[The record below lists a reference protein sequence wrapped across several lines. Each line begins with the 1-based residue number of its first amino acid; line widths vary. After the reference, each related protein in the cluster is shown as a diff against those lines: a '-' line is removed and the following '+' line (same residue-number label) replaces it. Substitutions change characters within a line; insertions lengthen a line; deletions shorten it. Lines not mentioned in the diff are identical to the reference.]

1 MRSPRKIVVYPSG
14 SLVFIG
20 VQYKRRDEPLGDEH
34 RPREAIRIAF
44 RKFKAALK
52 AMIRYEKVEKPTII
66 LVP

>member
-1 MRSPRKIVVYPSG
+1 MRWPRKIVVYPSG
-14 SLVFIG
+14 SVVFIG

-52 AMIRYEKVEKPTII
+52 AMIR
-66 LVP
+66 